1 MSTMIKT
8 FAVVVLAI
16 SVLFIAL
23 PASANTTITGE
34 VSDSNEIIA
43 KDGTIYNIA
52 ETEKG
57 EELAEMVGE
66 VVNVTGTVQEAE
78 GEKTI
83 TVDSFTKVAE

>member
-23 PASANTTITGE
+23 PASANTTITDE